1 MTSSKKLLV
10 VILPA
15 MVKSHF
21 RVCIVLIV
29 ARSHSRLYYFFL
41 YISLIMRYVTSAVVT
56 NQLPRSRK
64 SLEHLKMT
72 TIY

>member
-1 MTSSKKLLV
+1 MPVFYKNTKYGMGTLDFTDRNFTQITSSKMTSSKLLV

-29 ARSHSRLYYFFL
+29 ARSHSRLY
-41 YISLIMRYVTSAVVT
+41 
-56 NQLPRSRK
+56 
-64 SLEHLKMT
+64 
-72 TIY
+72 